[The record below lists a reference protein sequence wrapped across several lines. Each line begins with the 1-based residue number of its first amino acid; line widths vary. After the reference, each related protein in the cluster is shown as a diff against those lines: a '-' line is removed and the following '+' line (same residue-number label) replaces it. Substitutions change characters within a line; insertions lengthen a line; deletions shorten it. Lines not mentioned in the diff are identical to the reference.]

1 MLWVKNQ
8 LLWVI
13 DYVSLALILTFIQFN
28 GLRGL
33 QILVLDANLIQ
44 TIDGHVF
51 TNLKKLEYLY
61 MRENRLVKYEFYM
74 EIYGA

>member
-1 MLWVKNQ
+1 MLWVEINSF
-8 LLWVI
+8 LWVI
-13 DYVSLALILTFIQFN
+13 DHSLILTFIQFN
-28 GLRGL
+28 GLHDL

-44 TIDGHVF
+44 TIDDDVF

-61 MRENRLVKYEFYM
+61 MRENRSVEYFI